1 MALICILI
9 GVILE
14 RVSDLLDRYRSF
26 DWYDGYSDWLLRTL
40 PGLTSQQKSSI
51 VILLLPILLITGLL
65 QAWLNN
71 KFMGITEFLFGLV
84 IFAYSLGPRDLDRQ
98 ITRYLDARETGDDEA
113 AQKEASRI
121 LQKKAP
127 TDHDQQTLDVTRGV
141 LHESNDRFFA
151 VIFWFV
157 ILGPLGALMYRL
169 TSHTMRRSGNATL
182 AMAARQL
189 QAILAWAPAHLAA
202 MGYALTGN
210 YEGAREEFTGKNKQD
225 DLYETNYQT
234 LIAAGQGA
242 IRDASPDDEVACI
255 RNARALVLR
264 TLVVWLAF
272 IAILTLM
279 GWMS

>member
-14 RVSDLLDRYRSF
+14 RASDMLDDYRSF
-26 DWYDGYSDWLLRTL
+26 DWYDSYSRWLLKTL

-51 VILLLPILLITGLL
+51 VILLLPILLVTGLI
-65 QAWLNN
+65 QGWVDN
-71 KFMGITEFLFGLV
+71 KFMGVTELLFGLV
-84 IFAYSLGPRDLDRQ
+84 IFTYSLGPKDLNRQ
-98 ITRYLDARETGDDEA
+98 INRYLEARESGDDEA
-113 AQKEASRI
+113 AQDEASRI
-121 LQKKAP
+121 LHKKAP
-127 TDHDQQTLDVTRGV
+127 ADYDQQTLDVMRGV
-141 LHESNDRFFA
+141 LHEANDRFFA

-169 TSHTMRRSGNATL
+169 SSHTMRTSGNATL

-189 QAILAWAPAHLAA
+189 QAILAWPPAHLTA

-210 YEGAREEFTGKNKQD
+210 YEGARQEFTSKSKQD
-225 DLYETNYQT
+225 DLFDSNYHT

-242 IRDASPDDEVACI
+242 LKDCVPGDETSCI
-255 RNARALVLR
+255 RSARALVLR
-264 TLVVWLAF
+264 TLVVWLAV

-279 GWMS
+279 GWMT